1 MCDFPPFVLQSNG
14 RTLALVVDFEVIPNS
29 YPVKAKPKDDYDG
42 EDPLPTA
49 PWLDVQVCN
58 CNCSS
63 YPNRGD
69 VLVNTSATHES
80 HNYTESSDDCQSSE
94 ESVSDGNIDL
104 RNEDFKEND
113 NCDDDDDNDDDDDDD
128 SDQGDHLPEKFTE
141 YFALKGSSY
150 HEDCQKALRKCKQ
163 LQLAKQQIELRVM
176 PEPTNI
182 RDKNAIVVE
191 VQLDGE
197 WCRIGYIQKEKIR
210 KVTAAI
216 KKNEIEKVEFKSIGF
231 MFIPDLNDWLY
242 QPRVL
247 ITKSHHWLPTD
258 VNYRYN
264 DNLE

>member
-14 RTLALVVDFEVIPNS
+14 RTFALVVDFEVIPNS

-58 CNCSS
+58 CSFSS

-113 NCDDDDDNDDDDDDD
+113 NCDDDDDDDNDDDNDDDDDHD
-128 SDQGDHLPEKFTE
+128 SDRGDHLPEKLTE

-197 WCRIGYIQKEKIR
+197 WCRIGYIQKEKSGKLLQLSR
-210 KVTAAI
+210 KMKLRKWNSSQLGLCSSQT
-216 KKNEIEKVEFKSIGF
+216 
-231 MFIPDLNDWLY
+231 
-242 QPRVL
+242 
-247 ITKSHHWLPTD
+247 
-258 VNYRYN
+258 
-264 DNLE
+264 